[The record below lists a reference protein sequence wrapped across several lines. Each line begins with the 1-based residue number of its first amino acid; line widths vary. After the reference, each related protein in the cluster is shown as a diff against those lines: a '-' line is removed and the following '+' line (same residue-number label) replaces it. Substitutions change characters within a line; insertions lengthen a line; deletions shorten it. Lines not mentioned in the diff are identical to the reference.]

1 MRPIS
6 SRFSLLVAVGAAR
19 AALIERGYKCRV
31 DPNCARI
38 TMTNAA
44 AWRVS
49 RTSSN
54 PLPGRSTFAAVFLSL
69 TICPPPPSHFAAAVG
84 RSTSAA
90 AIVARIVF
98 DGRSLAYRA
107 LADQATPSRVRD
119 LSLKC

>member
-69 TICPPPPSHFAAAVG
+69 TICPPPPAAVG

-107 LADQATPSRVRD
+107 LAEQATPSRVRD